1 MHINNCATMP
11 EFTPDAG
18 VVVASFINEDG
29 QQVGHQGGH
38 LPPSSLRSVVLYQC
52 SQYLYTSVTA
62 GQATGETRLVLHV
75 PSSS

>member
-1 MHINNCATMP
+1 MP

-29 QQVGHQGGH
+29 QQVRHQGGH
-38 LPPSSLRSVVLYQC
+38 LPPSSLRSILLYQC
-52 SQYLYTSVTA
+52 SQYLYTSVKA
-62 GQATGETRLVLHV
+62 GETIGETRVVLHI